1 MLNVDSVKGVI
12 FDCDGVL
19 VNSESLSCY
28 ALNVLFEKQFGIDI
42 GSDYSEVIGT
52 SVSNA
57 LKYYL
62 EKNGLTHDNLD
73 FLAVEKEKEYFELA
87 SKNLESFENCE
98 SFIQLLLDKSIKIAV
113 ASSGSHEKIEFSL
126 NKTNLLHYF
135 DLRCS
140 SSDVKNGKP
149 APDLFLYTA
158 KKLGLDPSNCIV
170 VEDSITGVTA
180 AVEAGMRVIA
190 FPGSFSED
198 QLKKAGGY
206 YVKNGYS
213 DLIQLII

>member
-1 MLNVDSVKGVI
+1 MDNIKGVI

-19 VNSESLSCY
+19 VNSESISCY
-28 ALNVLFEKQFGIDI
+28 ALNILFEKQFGIDI
-42 GSDYSEVIGT
+42 GSDYSEIIGT
-52 SVSNA
+52 SVSYA
-57 LKYYL
+57 LEYYL
-62 EKNGLTHDNLD
+62 KKNGLTHDNLD
-73 FLAVEKEKEYFELA
+73 LLAVEKEKEYFKLA
-87 SKNLESFENCE
+87 SRNLESFENCE
-98 SFIQLLLDKSIKIAV
+98 SFIQLLQEKSIKIAV

-126 NKTNLLHYF
+126 NKTNLLKYF

-149 APDLFLYTA
+149 APDLFIYAL

-190 FPGSFSED
+190 FPGSFSEN

-213 DLIQLII
+213 ELIQLIV